1 MQPRLTLVTLGVAD
15 VVRSRAFY
23 EALGFAAS
31 SESKAEVVFIDA
43 GGAILALWD
52 RAALAEDAAVPDR
65 PTGFGAVAVAWNT
78 RSNAEVDAAMARAA
92 AAGATITKPAVKTF
106 WGGYAGY
113 FADPDGHLWEVA
125 YNPFWTMNAEGRI
138 ELPGTETETA

>member
-23 EALGFAAS
+23 EGLGFRAS
-31 SESKAEVVFIDA
+31 ADSKQVVTFIDA
-43 GGAILALWD
+43 GGVVLALWG
-52 RAALAEDAAVPDR
+52 REALAGDAMVAD
-65 PTGFGAVAVAWNT
+65 TGGASTAIALAWNT
-78 RSNAEVDAAMARAA
+78 RSKAEVDAAMAV
-92 AAGATITKPAVKTF
+92 AAGAGARITKPAVDTF

-125 YNPFWTMNAEGRI
+125 YNPHWPMDEHGRLQ
-138 ELPGTETETA
+138 LPAP